1 MKKVILSLLLAV
13 VSMGAFA
20 QFEKGTKYA
29 SASLTGLGLS
39 YSKAEDFRLGL
50 QAVGGFFVA
59 DSWMV
64 LGEFG
69 WEHLPGNN
77 SIDLGV
83 GGRYYMLQNGLFFG
97 GGFKYQH
104 VCPDAKTDNF
114 YITPEI
120 GYCFYLNDHV
130 SIEPSIY
137 CDMCLNHFKDFTKI
151 GLKIGFGYYF

>member
-1 MKKVILSLLLAV
+1 MKKIFIALLLSAV
-13 VSMGAFA
+13 SLGASA

-29 SASLTGLGLS
+29 GASLSGLGLS

-64 LGEFG
+64 LGQFG

-77 SIDLGV
+77 SVNLGV
-83 GGRYYMLQNGLFFG
+83 AGRLYF
-97 GGFKYQH
+97 
-104 VCPDAKTDNF
+104 
-114 YITPEI
+114 TPEV

-130 SIEPSIY
+130 SIEPAVY
-137 CDMCLNHFKDFTKI
+137 VDMCLNHFKDFTKV
-151 GLKIGFGYYF
+151 GLRIGFGYYF